1 MLTANE
7 LAKYHTGFEL
17 TDLFGKGRMRE
28 LIYDFRLQIAKDQ
41 EEIEIWKSAYLAQ
54 ASAIKML
61 VETKTEPSRL
71 LQEENERLK
80 KELKN
85 AQINVDSLQEWAGSL
100 EKKLLVGAKISTNVE
115 NWVKEEDA

>member
-7 LAKYHTGFEL
+7 LAKYHIGFEL

-28 LIYDFRLQIAKDQ
+28 LIYDARLRIAKDE
-41 EEIEIWKSAYLAQ
+41 EEIEQWRTACMAQ
-54 ASAIKML
+54 SGAIKML
-61 VETKTEPSRL
+61 TESKTEPDRL

-85 AQINVDSLQEWAGSL
+85 ALINVDSLEQWAGSL
-100 EKKLLVGAKISTNVE
+100 EKKLEAYKKKSRPEVEGENV
-115 NWVKEEDA
+115 